1 LSTTNT
7 PNTDFATYHPA
18 NFAAVLA
25 NATDTSSGVIIDLSI
40 GVDAGATLKLANIT
54 KGQLESDWFIFV

>member
-1 LSTTNT
+1 M
-7 PNTDFATYHPA
+7 
-18 NFAAVLA
+18 LA

-54 KGQLESDWFIFV
+54 KGQLQSDWFIFV